1 MAEVTLK
8 NAGSL
13 QKGNYVMVDGVAS
26 VVSSVDISKPGKHG
40 ATKARVEAIGMI
52 DGKKRQWL
60 GPAAGTMECPIIEK
74 RNAQVLSVNANTA
87 NVMDMETFET
97 YDLVIPP
104 ELTEQVVE
112 GCTVLYW
119 QIVNDKVM
127 KQVMKQA

>member
-1 MAEVTLK
+1 MSEVTLK

-13 QKGNYVMVDGVAS
+13 QRGNYVMIENVAS

-40 ATKARVEAIGMI
+40 ATKARVEAVGMI

-60 GPAAGTMECPIIEK
+60 GPAAGTMECPIVEK
-74 RNAQVLSVNANTA
+74 RTAQVLSVNANSA

-97 YDLVIPP
+97 YDLVIPND
-104 ELTEQVVE
+104 LQEQVVE

>member
-13 QKGNYVMVDGVAS
+13 QKGNYVMIEDVAS

-60 GPAAGTMECPIIEK
+60 GPAAGTMECPIVGK
-74 RNAQVLSVNANTA
+74 KNAQVLSVNGAFA

-97 YDLVIPP
+97 YDLAIPH
-104 ELTEQVVE
+104 ELQETVVE

>member
-13 QKGNYVMVDGVAS
+13 QRGNYVMVDGVAS
-26 VVSSVDISKPGKHG
+26 IVSSVDISKPGKHG
-40 ATKARVEAIGMI
+40 ATKARVEAVGMI

-74 RNAQVLSVNANTA
+74 CNAQVLSVSGNTA

-97 YDLVIPP
+97 YDLVVPA
-104 ELTEQVVE
+104 ELQEQVTE